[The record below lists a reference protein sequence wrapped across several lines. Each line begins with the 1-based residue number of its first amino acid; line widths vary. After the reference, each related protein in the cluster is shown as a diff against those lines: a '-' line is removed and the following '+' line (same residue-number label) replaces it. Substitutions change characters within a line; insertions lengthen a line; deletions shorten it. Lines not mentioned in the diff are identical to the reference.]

1 MNLEDSVRALL
12 VQACGTQRVLQPGA
26 DLLEEELLD
35 SLAFIELLEGLEDQ
49 GITLQPTRIPKDRF
63 RTVDSILALVREYAG

>member
-12 VQACGTQRVLQPGA
+12 AQACGTQRALQPGT
-26 DLLEEELLD
+26 DLLAEELLD
-35 SLAFIELLEGLEDQ
+35 SLAFIELLEGLEDL
-49 GITLQPTRIPKDRF
+49 GIILQPTRIPKDRF